1 MQSASL
7 LCHRPGEKSGGSD
20 TRVTGQWADRFTA
33 TRAGQR
39 WHSHRTRPLGL
50 TKNGADLHPKPS
62 VRRTGWGR
70 GSPQKRKGRSG
81 FSKEVRSRVEAGARG
96 VPARRKVVQWERF
109 ANPPPPPYPRART
122 PRRPL
127 WSHTGFP
134 HPYSPLPRSRS
145 QDKRQS
151 ALLVSQATRQPYRD
165 PVSCQIPS
173 GEPRRCKY
181 GCVYI
186 ACLACLR
193 RLPHPVHTRPSLS

>member
-1 MQSASL
+1 MSYFRTRPPAAQNKRRQRQGGVPERHGKIRQMQSASL

-81 FSKEVRSRVEAGARG
+81 FSKEVRSRAEAGARG
-96 VPARRKVVQWERF
+96 VPDRRKVVQWERF
-109 ANPPPPPYPRART
+109 ANPPPSPIPVRDPPVDRCGHIRVSPILTVPSQGRALKTRGRARC
-122 PRRPL
+122 
-127 WSHTGFP
+127 S
-134 HPYSPLPRSRS
+134 
-145 QDKRQS
+145 
-151 ALLVSQATRQPYRD
+151 
-165 PVSCQIPS
+165 
-173 GEPRRCKY
+173 
-181 GCVYI
+181 
-186 ACLACLR
+186 
-193 RLPHPVHTRPSLS
+193 